1 MSIFV
6 GATTAQF
13 DAALFEKM
21 TAIARAALQGKN
33 GNNTQAL
40 VLHTDKGEYYC
51 SVIQDALSADRTD
64 ENELLNQLIAND
76 DTCVQHV
83 LCMWQNGDVD
93 LLADYAQERIRSNV
107 THLGYIIFDEKQ
119 FAELIYGYYPYYY
132 STPDSAQPEL
142 PPHKK

>member
-40 VLHTDKGEYYC
+40 VLYTDKGAYYC

-93 LLADYAQERIRSNV
+93 LPSYRFRKMLLEANADTANAGIFVFTENGYAAVKLER
-107 THLGYIIFDEKQ
+107 TMK
-119 FAELIYGYYPYYY
+119 
-132 STPDSAQPEL
+132 
-142 PPHKK
+142 